1 MGCNHVQTIDGNKL
15 KANPFNYEEEQII
28 GNKRTFVELEQD
40 SSLSN
45 EIQIDEND
53 LDFYQNFANS
63 FDYFNIC
70 WYDPNH
76 SNDCIRFQ
84 KAFEKVDVIRGF
96 SIDSIVN
103 FFNNHSNADEFI
115 LICPGKNG
123 KQLIPKIHDNKSIN
137 SIIIFC
143 WNPDYHKDWAK
154 NFIKIRGIIKTENEL
169 FNLLKEI
176 NKNHDFPEYN
186 YGFENNKNKI
196 SYLIFNYEKI
206 DTNGYTKRLINS
218 FKREYDEYFKMIIQY
233 KNKYKNFFIRM
244 INYFKN
250 NRNEFLKLL
259 ESSKSN
265 FILNILGNK
274 GENKLNEFCSFLE
287 NLTALHLYI
296 DKCPFFIE
304 ILSYEEVL
312 KIIDNTIDSNLLKDN
327 YNHIKNALNDLI
339 ISINNKKNI
348 LIDEKEKIKEL
359 HIFILNYIFK
369 TYESSLYYF
378 KYYIYIRY
386 FMGID
391 FCLKY
396 FFRIIYRDEI
406 NQEKL
411 QIYTHFYSSILLE
424 RKFIEFTSDVMR
436 LKTDLNKILISF
448 KEMDKIKHNINIIVF
463 GNEKFKKRIQSI
475 ESKMKIYSS
484 IYLTFNKE
492 VKEILASH
500 VKNGYY
506 WKFDFIIIITLNDL
520 VEHYSQLHL
529 ISIELGI
536 TFAAVIYCE
545 TNNNLIYKFP
555 LIYISVIPIFLI
567 NNENQLIRLINEWF
581 PNPGYNK
588 VEEEE
593 RVHIEICKSL
603 KLIIGE
609 KPINVQNKG
618 WALIEKVQDDIIKNN
633 IFSKVINNVL
643 ELGVYFS
650 YIITIY
656 KENSLLDL
664 LFNKYYNLFFISG
677 TSGIGF
683 DILMAKR
690 IIFIYTIE
698 EEEKKNSF
706 YSILNKELRS
716 GEPKRIAPFLV
727 IIALIEREINNKELL
742 SFEGIVHRGTVLTE
756 DLIDKIKPGKIMYN
770 SSFWSCSKDINISKK
785 YIHNSKKA
793 NALITINTTGNN
805 IDVDLEK
812 LTNFENEKEVLF
824 IPFTPFKVVE
834 IQKVEIDNKMIN
846 VIILQ
851 QDINSENICKFEN
864 MIPIYSQGELFVN
877 QCKKKY
883 D

>member
-1 MGCNHVQTIDGNKL
+1 MGCYNAQTIDNIK
-15 KANPFNYEEEQII
+15 KNRNPIHYDVEQII
-28 GNKRTFVELEQD
+28 GNKRTFVELEKD
-40 SSLSN
+40 SSLLN
-45 EIQIDEND
+45 KIQIDEND
-53 LDFYQNFANS
+53 LDFYQKFSNS

-76 SNDCIRFQ
+76 SNDCLRFQ
-84 KAFEKVDVIRGF
+84 KAFEKVDVVRGF
-96 SIDSIVN
+96 SIDSIVD
-103 FFNNHSNADEFI
+103 FLNNSNNVDEFI

-123 KQLIPKIHDNKSIN
+123 KQLMPKIHDNKSIN

-143 WNPDYHKDWAK
+143 SNPEYHKDWAK
-154 NFIKIRGIIKTENEL
+154 NFSKIRGIINTEKEL

-186 YGFENNKNKI
+186 YGLENNKNKI
-196 SYLIFNYEKI
+196 SYLIFKYEKI
-206 DTNGYTKRLINS
+206 NTNGYTKRLINS
-218 FKREYDEYFKMIIQY
+218 FKREYDEYFKMIIQF
-233 KNKYKNFFIRM
+233 KNKYKIFCIRM

-250 NRNEFLKLL
+250 NRNEFLKIL

-265 FILNILGNK
+265 FVLNILGNK
-274 GENKLNEFCSFLE
+274 EENKLNEFCLFLE
-287 NLTALHLYI
+287 NLTILNLYI

-312 KIIDNTIDSNLLKDN
+312 KLLDNKIDNNFLKDK
-327 YNHIKNALNDLI
+327 YNHIKNSLNELI
-339 ISINNKKNI
+339 ISINKKKNI
-348 LIDEKEKIKEL
+348 LIEEKEKIKEL
-359 HIFILNYIFK
+359 HIFVLNYIFK
-369 TYESSLYYF
+369 TYESSLYFF

-406 NQEKL
+406 NQENL
-411 QIYTHFYSSILLE
+411 QIYTYFYSSILLE

-436 LKTDLNKILISF
+436 LKTDPNKILISF
-448 KEMDKIKHNINIIVF
+448 KELDKIKHDINIIVF
-463 GNEKFKKRIQSI
+463 GNESFKKRIQSV

-484 IYLTFNKE
+484 IYLTFNKD
-492 VKEILASH
+492 VKEILACH
-500 VKNGYY
+500 MKKDYY

-536 TFAAVIYCE
+536 TFHAAIYLE
-545 TNNNLIYKFP
+545 NNNNLIYKYP
-555 LIYISVIPIFLI
+555 LIYSSVIPIFLI
-567 NNENQLIRLINEWF
+567 NNENQLIRFINEWF

-588 VEEEE
+588 IEEEE
-593 RVHIEICKSL
+593 SVHKEICKSL

-609 KPINVQNKG
+609 TPINVKNKG
-618 WALIEKVQDDIIKNN
+618 WALIEKVHDDIIKNN
-633 IFSKVINNVL
+633 IFSKVTNNVL
-643 ELGVYFS
+643 ELGTFFS

-664 LFNKYYNLFFISG
+664 LFNKYYNLFFVRG
-677 TSGIGF
+677 TSGLGL
-683 DILMAKR
+683 DIILAKR
-690 IIFIYTIE
+690 YIFIYTIE
-698 EEEKKNSF
+698 EKEKKNSF
-706 YSILNKELRS
+706 YSILNNELRS

-727 IIALIEREINNKELL
+727 ITALIEKEINNKELL

-756 DLIDKIKPGKIMYN
+756 ELIEKIKPGKIMYN
-770 SSFWSCSKDINISKK
+770 SSFWSCSKDINISKI
-785 YIHNSKKA
+785 YLHNSKKA
-793 NALITINTTGNN
+793 NALITINTSGNN

-834 IQKVEIDNKMIN
+834 MRKVEIDNKMVN

-864 MIPIYSQGELFVN
+864 MIPIYSQGELFVK

-883 D
+883 E

>member
-1 MGCNHVQTIDGNKL
+1 MGCNNVQTKVGIKNR
-15 KANPFNYEEEQII
+15 NPFNYDDEQII

-45 EIQIDEND
+45 KIQIDEND
-53 LDFYQNFANS
+53 LDFYKKFSNS

-76 SNDCIRFQ
+76 SNDCLRFQ
-84 KAFEKVDVIRGF
+84 KAFEKVDVVRGF
-96 SIDSIVN
+96 SIDSIVD
-103 FFNNHSNADEFI
+103 FLNNSKNVDEFI

-123 KQLIPKIHDNKSIN
+123 KQLIPKIHNNKSIN

-143 WNPDYHKDWAK
+143 LNSEYHNDWAK
-154 NFIKIRGIIKTENEL
+154 NFSKIRGIINTEKEL

-186 YGFENNKNKI
+186 YGLGNNKNKI
-196 SYLIFNYEKI
+196 SYLIFKYEKI
-206 DTNGYTKRLINS
+206 DTNGFTERLINS
-218 FKREYDEYFKMIIQY
+218 FKREYDEYFKMTIQY
-233 KNKYKNFFIRM
+233 KNKYKIFCIRM

-250 NRNEFLKLL
+250 NRNEFFKLL
-259 ESSKSN
+259 ESSESN
-265 FILNILGNK
+265 FVLNILGNK
-274 GENKLNEFCSFLE
+274 EEDKLNEFCSFLE
-287 NLTALHLYI
+287 NLTILNLYI
-296 DKCPFFIE
+296 EKCPFFIE

-312 KIIDNTIDSNLLKDN
+312 KIIDNKIDNNLIKDK
-327 YNHIKNALNDLI
+327 YNHIKNSLNDLI
-339 ISINNKKNI
+339 ISINKKKNI
-348 LIDEKEKIKEL
+348 LIEEKEKIKEL

-369 TYESSLYYF
+369 NYESSLYYF
-378 KYYIYIRY
+378 KYYIYIRF

-406 NQEKL
+406 NQEQL
-411 QIYTHFYSSILLE
+411 QIYTYFFSSILLE

-436 LKTDLNKILISF
+436 LKTDPNKILISF
-448 KEMDKIKHNINIIVF
+448 KEMDKIKHEVNIIVF
-463 GNEKFKKRIQSI
+463 GNESFKKRIQNV

-492 VKEILASH
+492 VKDILACH
-500 VKNGYY
+500 MKKDYY

-536 TFAAVIYCE
+536 TFHAVIYLE
-545 TNNNLIYKFP
+545 NNNNFIYKFP
-555 LIYISVIPIFLI
+555 LIYTSCIPIFLI

-588 VEEEE
+588 IDEEET
-593 RVHIEICKSL
+593 VHKKIFKSL

-609 KPINVQNKG
+609 KPINVNNKG
-618 WALIEKVQDDIIKNN
+618 WGLIEKLQDGIIKNN
-633 IFSKVINNVL
+633 FFSKVTNNIF
-643 ELGVYFS
+643 EMGTFFS
-650 YIITIY
+650 YIITLY
-656 KENSLLDL
+656 KDNSLLDL
-664 LFNKYYNLFFISG
+664 LFNKYYNLFFVCG
-677 TSGIGF
+677 TSGLGF
-683 DILMAKR
+683 DIIMAKR
-690 IIFIYTIE
+690 YIFIYTIE
-698 EEEKKNSF
+698 EKEKKNSF
-706 YSILNKELRS
+706 YSILNNELRS
-716 GEPKRIAPFLV
+716 GEPKRIVPFLV

-756 DLIDKIKPGKIMYN
+756 ELIEKIEPGKIMYN
-770 SSFWSCSKDINISKK
+770 SSFWSCSKDISISKK
-785 YIHNSKKA
+785 FLHNSKKA
-793 NALITINTTGNN
+793 NALIIINTIGNN

-812 LTNFENEKEVLF
+812 LTNFEDEKEVLF
-824 IPFTPFKVVE
+824 IPFTAFKVVE
-834 IQKVEIDNKMIN
+834 IKKVEIDNKMIN